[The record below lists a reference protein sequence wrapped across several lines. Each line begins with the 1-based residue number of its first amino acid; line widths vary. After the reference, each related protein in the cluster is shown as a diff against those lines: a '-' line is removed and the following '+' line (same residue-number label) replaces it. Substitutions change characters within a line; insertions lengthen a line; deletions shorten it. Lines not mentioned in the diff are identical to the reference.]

1 MPEKAENKT
10 DFDYK
15 DFFKR
20 LYKKA
25 MDEEITSRAA
35 QVGFYFVFAL
45 FPLLLFIISLF
56 GLILRSGK
64 DLQQKLFGYLGQV
77 MPASAFDLVTKTL
90 NDVVNNSSG
99 GTLTLGFIIALWSA
113 SAGMDSIILALND
126 VYDFTEDR
134 PWWKRKLTSVLLT
147 LAVSLLIFFA
157 VALGIYGSDLIDLL
171 LSAIGIPILPKVI
184 SGIISFVVVVA
195 VLLLILTLI
204 YAFGPNHEKFTW
216 NWINSGS
223 IAALVLW
230 ILFSIGFRVYLHY
243 FDSYAQTY
251 GSVGAI
257 IILLLWLYLTALVIL
272 IGGTINALLDKS
284 SGETADDNVEEKKA
298 QT

>member
-1 MPEKAENKT
+1 MPEKTENKT

-15 DFFKR
+15 DFLKR

-64 DLQQKLFGYLGQV
+64 DLQEKLFGYLGQV

-204 YAFGPNHEKFTW
+204 YAFRSQSSEKFKW
-216 NWINSGS
+216 NWINTGS

-230 ILFSIGFRVYLHY
+230 IIVFNRLSRLSALF
-243 FDSYAQTY
+243 
-251 GSVGAI
+251 
-257 IILLLWLYLTALVIL
+257 
-272 IGGTINALLDKS
+272 
-284 SGETADDNVEEKKA
+284 
-298 QT
+298 